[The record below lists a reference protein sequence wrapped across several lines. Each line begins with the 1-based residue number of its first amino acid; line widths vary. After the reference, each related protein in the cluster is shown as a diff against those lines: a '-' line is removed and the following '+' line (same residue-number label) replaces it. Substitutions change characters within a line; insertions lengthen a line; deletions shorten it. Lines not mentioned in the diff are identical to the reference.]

1 MGRLKKAI
9 TRVMPI
15 TTDEQIRHR
24 ESNAEI
30 SRRRVIVK
38 AVIDAW
44 KSQQEEDR
52 KLRKGYATIL
62 VRTLI
67 AQVVAINLAFF
78 LLGFGLLKVTDG
90 TAKTFIIATFIQISA
105 LVLVVTKD
113 LFPSGANHVLDLIDR
128 LNVSNPGPKKSN
140 SRRFDDP
147 E

>member
-1 MGRLKKAI
+1 MGRA
-9 TRVMPI
+9 RVVTEVVPI
-15 TTDEQIRHR
+15 TADEQIRHK

-30 SRRRVIVK
+30 SRRKVIVK

-67 AQVVAINLAFF
+67 GQVVAINLAFF
-78 LLGFGLLKVTDG
+78 FLGFGLLKVTDG
-90 TAKTFIIATFIQISA
+90 TAKTFIIATFVQISA
-105 LVLVVTKD
+105 LVLVITKD
-113 LFPSGANHVLDLIDR
+113 LFPSGLSRVLDLIDR
-128 LNVSNPGPKKSN
+128 LNGSNPQPRKPRTRH
-140 SRRFDDP
+140 SREP